1 MTLELWATFSYLAPV
16 GATWLSINIFE
27 VLDLFR
33 KSSASVFLIASS
45 QLDIASAFEEGLFRS
60 PPRVGT
66 VPEELSE
73 EELDVAVQTFGREQ
87 SHHRL

>member
-1 MTLELWATFSYLAPV
+1 M
-16 GATWLSINIFE
+16 
-27 VLDLFR
+27 
-33 KSSASVFLIASS
+33 SVRIASS
-45 QLDIASAFEEGLFRS
+45 QLDIASTFEEGLFWS
-60 PPRVGT
+60 PPRVET